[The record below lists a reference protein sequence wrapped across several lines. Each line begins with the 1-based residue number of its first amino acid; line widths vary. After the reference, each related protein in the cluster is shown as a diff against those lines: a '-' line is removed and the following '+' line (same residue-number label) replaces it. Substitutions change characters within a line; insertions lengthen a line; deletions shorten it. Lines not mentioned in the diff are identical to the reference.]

1 MSESLRERLVQVLSA
16 PNSPLR
22 EEGVRLFVEHVLG
35 HKLRDAIDLQQVHT
49 LVLSALTRE
58 NLARSVERHVLP
70 GWQRYAAVVPASQA
84 RVGDLVSETA
94 RDKLRTVAAELRLPR
109 AKWAQGAVEPALLRK
124 LLGPVWVQ
132 VMLNFAK
139 RFPIPGMGGV
149 GTAGAPVAPAAASR
163 GFAGMLGRSL
173 QQRAERLV
181 DAGRSAMEGLGIDVE
196 KKLLTAA
203 RDFSDNAM
211 SVWNEAM
218 RERLAS
224 EEGRALVAAIN
235 VGVVEH
241 VLKTRFPDLQRD
253 AAQLPIEQVLDLV
266 PDIVA
271 HAAHGDFVQEIVQR
285 ELSAYLALE
294 GERTLAAL
302 LAELGVLDE
311 TRALLVTRGD
321 QLVRS
326 LAAQAAFADWLGRL
340 LDA

>member
-1 MSESLRERLVQVLSA
+1 MSESLRERLVRVLSA

-22 EEGVRLFVEHVLG
+22 EEGVRLFVEHALA
-35 HKLRDAIDLQQVHT
+35 HKLSDAIDLSRVHA
-49 LVLSALTRE
+49 LLLSALTQE
-58 NLARSVERHVLP
+58 NLARIVAQHVLP
-70 GWQRYAAVVPASQA
+70 GWRRYAAGAPTSEA
-84 RVGDLVSETA
+84 RVGDLVSEAA
-94 RDKLRTVAAELRLPR
+94 RDKLCTVAAELRPPR
-109 AKWAQGAVEPALLRK
+109 AKWAQGAVDPALLRK

-139 RFPIPGMGGV
+139 RFPV
-149 GTAGAPVAPAAASR
+149 LGTAGAPSAPAAVSR
-163 GFAGMLGRSL
+163 GIAGMLGRSL

-196 KKLLTAA
+196 KKLLPAA
-203 RDFSDNAM
+203 RDFSDSAM
-211 SVWNEAM
+211 SVWNEAL

-241 VLKTRFPDLQRD
+241 VLKTRFPELQRD
-253 AAQLPIEQVLDLV
+253 AAELPIEQVLDLV

-271 HAAHGDFVQEIVQR
+271 HAARSEFVLTIVQR

-294 GERTLAAL
+294 GDRTLGAL
-302 LAELGVLDE
+302 LEELGVLDE
-311 TRALLVTRGD
+311 TRALLVSQAD
-321 QLVRS
+321 QLVRTWVVQG
-326 LAAQAAFADWLGRL
+326 AVADWLGRL